1 VFVHDPEGHSTFL
14 QISGLL
20 GTMLIVLIVLGNNF
34 DTKGHLA
41 MSRDSF
47 GCIVKGGRLL
57 HHAVGRGLGQAKH
70 SIYSEDSGLECQGG

>member
-1 VFVHDPEGHSTFL
+1 L
-14 QISGLL
+14 A
-20 GTMLIVLIVLGNNF
+20 GNNF

-70 SIYSEDSGLECQGG
+70 SIYSEDSGLECQGS